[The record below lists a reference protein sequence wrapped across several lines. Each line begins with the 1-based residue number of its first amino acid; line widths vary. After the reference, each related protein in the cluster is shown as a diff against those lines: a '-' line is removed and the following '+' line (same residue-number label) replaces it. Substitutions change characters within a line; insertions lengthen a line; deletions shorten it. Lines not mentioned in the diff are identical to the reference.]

1 MGHSD
6 EYGHLNEAWFA
17 MSGALTSISSYIAL
31 QINLVVCLGHVHH
44 LTIIDVRGRDK
55 IILRKVSEF
64 RRVEGEPVEWFFTRT
79 IEPGL
84 VLRIR

>member
-6 EYGHLNEAWFA
+6 EYGHLNEAGFA

-31 QINLVVCLGHVHH
+31 QINLVVGLGHVHH

-64 RRVEGEPVEWFFTRT
+64 RRVEGEPVE
-79 IEPGL
+79 
-84 VLRIR
+84 